1 MQVQPDAS
9 SLSLIPL
16 FLCMLCETNSPYTF
30 FFVSVFLPA
39 LNLPSMSDGQLD
51 DGSDSHVSFV
61 LILKSVAIYLGIPF
75 AAGFL
80 SWLLIP
86 KLTGRDWYNRVWI
99 KYTSPLTLI
108 ALCFTIIVLFILR
121 GHTIATSIVA
131 ILRICVPLLL
141 YFTIMFC
148 CTLLVCWKLGFSY
161 PDTVTQCFTAASN
174 NFELAIAVA
183 IASFGVGAD
192 ESLAC
197 VIGPLIEV
205 PAMLACVGVMR
216 YARRWF
222 DETRLESSM
231 EKEERLETEEL
242 ERAKQLR
249 GDGGGKAETMEMTA
263 VADA

>member
-1 MQVQPDAS
+1 MR
-9 SLSLIPL
+9 
-16 FLCMLCETNSPYTF
+16 
-30 FFVSVFLPA
+30 
-39 LNLPSMSDGQLD
+39 DGQWD
-51 DGSDSHVSFV
+51 DGSDTHVSFV

-75 AAGFL
+75 VAGFL

-86 KLTGRDWYNRVWI
+86 RLTGREWYNRVWV
-99 KYTSPLTLI
+99 KWTSPLTLI

-131 ILRICVPLLL
+131 ILRICVPLIL
-141 YFTIMFC
+141 YFTLTFTT
-148 CTLLVCWKLGFSY
+148 TLFACLRLGFSY

-192 ESLAC
+192 ESLAA

-205 PAMLACVGVMR
+205 PAMLVCVGVMR

-222 DETRLESSM
+222 DVSRLESAM

-242 ERAKQLR
+242 ENKKSRAS
-249 GDGGGKAETMEMTA
+249 MEEADMTELA
-263 VADA
+263 TVAA